1 MNSKIPFHE
10 LAALLASKAGTD
22 TQRAEAFV
30 KAFFDRVAAGLTDEK
45 TVAVKG
51 FGTFTLTGVPENP
64 VTFRPDAEMAE
75 KVNAPFALFEGQEV
89 GEDVTDRS
97 LEAAILSTEEEEI
110 TEPVT
115 VAELTPVAEP
125 ETAPEPTVEPTVE
138 TTITAEIEP
147 TPEPVPEPVSK
158 PEPATEPE
166 AAPEPEPAAEPEP
179 EPAADTEP
187 AAAPLPAQT
196 PTPVEESHTEAVS
209 PVIATPPAKPTPAP
223 VTPAPVTPVAEL
235 PEEEEEYITP
245 DEEKKSGFGTGFL
258 VGLLCGLAIGACAA
272 YFAIDFLFPSAS
284 SLRPSEESV
293 SETVEIIDTPTEVIE
308 APVAAPV
315 DTTATAQEQETTAVA
330 TAPTPPVAETAPAT
344 KPEPEPKPAAPKAA
358 PVKDT
363 VKAGYLLVN
372 MARKHYGNKD
382 FWVYIYEEN
391 KAAIGNPNRVR
402 PGMVLVIPPA
412 EKYSIDANSKSS
424 LEAAR
429 RKAGQILAK
438 YPN

>member
-30 KAFFDRVAAGLTDEK
+30 KAFFDRVAAGLTGEK

-110 TEPVT
+110 TEPVII
-115 VAELTPVAEP
+115 AEQTPVAEP

-138 TTITAEIEP
+138 TTITTVIEP
-147 TPEPVPEPVSK
+147 TPEPVPEPVSE
-158 PEPATEPE
+158 PEPATKPE
-166 AAPEPEPAAEPEP
+166 AAPEPKPAAE
-179 EPAADTEP
+179 TEP
-187 AAAPLPAQT
+187 AAAPLPAPT
-196 PTPVEESHTEAVS
+196 PAPVEESHTEAVT
-209 PVIATPPAKPTPAP
+209 PVIATPPAKPAPAP

-293 SETVEIIDTPTEVIE
+293 SETVEIIDTPAEVIE

-315 DTTATAQEQETTAVA
+315 DTTAPAPAQEQETTAVA

>member
-125 ETAPEPTVEPTVE
+125 ETAPESTVEPAVE
-138 TTITAEIEP
+138 TTITTVIEP
-147 TPEPVPEPVSK
+147 TPEPVPEPVSE
-158 PEPATEPE
+158 PEPATKPE
-166 AAPEPEPAAEPEP
+166 AAPEPKPAAE
-179 EPAADTEP
+179 TEP
-187 AAAPLPAQT
+187 AAAPLPAPT
-196 PTPVEESHTEAVS
+196 PAPVEESHTEAVT
-209 PVIATPPAKPTPAP
+209 PVIATPPAKPAPAP

-293 SETVEIIDTPTEVIE
+293 SETVEIIDTPAEVIE

-315 DTTATAQEQETTAVA
+315 DTTAPAPAQEQETTAVA

>member
-115 VAELTPVAEP
+115 IAEQTPVAES

-138 TTITAEIEP
+138 TTITTVIET
-147 TPEPVPEPVSK
+147 TPEPVPEPVSEPVSE

-166 AAPEPEPAAEPEP
+166 AAPEPEPAAE
-179 EPAADTEP
+179 TEP
-187 AAAPLPAQT
+187 AATPLPAPT
-196 PTPVEESHTEAVS
+196 PAPVEESHTEAVT
-209 PVIATPPAKPTPAP
+209 PVIATPPAKPAPAP
-223 VTPAPVTPVAEL
+223 VTLAPVPPVTEL

-293 SETVEIIDTPTEVIE
+293 SETVEIIDTPAEVIE

-315 DTTATAQEQETTAVA
+315 DTTVPAQEQETTAVA
-330 TAPTPPVAETAPAT
+330 TAPTRPVAETAPAT
-344 KPEPEPKPAAPKAA
+344 KPEAEPKPAAPKAA

>member
-125 ETAPEPTVEPTVE
+125 ETAPEPTVEPAVE
-138 TTITAEIEP
+138 TTITTVIEP
-147 TPEPVPEPVSK
+147 TPEPVPEPVSE
-158 PEPATEPE
+158 PEPATKPE
-166 AAPEPEPAAEPEP
+166 AAPEPKPAAE
-179 EPAADTEP
+179 TEP
-187 AAAPLPAQT
+187 AAAPLPAPT
-196 PTPVEESHTEAVS
+196 PGPVEESHTEAVT
-209 PVIATPPAKPTPAP
+209 PVIATPPAKPAPAP

-293 SETVEIIDTPTEVIE
+293 SETVEIIDTPAEVIE

-315 DTTATAQEQETTAVA
+315 DTTAPAPAQEQETTAVA

>member
-115 VAELTPVAEP
+115 IEKQTPVAEP
-125 ETAPEPTVEPTVE
+125 ETAPEPIVDPTVE
-138 TTITAEIEP
+138 TTITTVVEP
-147 TPEPVPEPVSK
+147 TPKPVPEPVSE

-166 AAPEPEPAAEPEP
+166 AAPQPEP
-179 EPAADTEP
+179 EP
-187 AAAPLPAQT
+187 AAAPLPAPT
-196 PTPVEESHTEAVS
+196 PAPVEESHTEAVT

-293 SETVEIIDTPTEVIE
+293 NETVEIIDTPAEVIE

-315 DTTATAQEQETTAVA
+315 DTTAPAPAQEQETTAVA